1 MNVCVAGMWH
11 LGTVTAAC
19 LASRGHGVTAY
30 DCDPATVHDLS
41 AGRLPVSEPGLD
53 ALVRESVD
61 RGLLRFTADPQEALP
76 EADVLWIAWDTPVNE
91 DDEADVEVVVQ
102 HTTELFPYLRPGA
115 LVVISSQLPVGT
127 TARLEQRCAGAR
139 PGSGIDFACVPE
151 NLRLGR
157 ALEAFTK
164 PERIVVGTRGAGRR
178 PQLTTL
184 LGPFSDHLEWMSIES
199 AEMTKH
205 ALNAF
210 LATSVAFIN
219 EIATISERVG
229 ADAAEVARG
238 LKTDI
243 RIGARAYL
251 SPGAAFAGGT
261 LARDVVFLGR
271 SAAELGLPLHLIP
284 SVRESNE
291 AHRQWALRR
300 LESEL
305 GNLEGKTVAVWGL
318 TYKPGTDTLRRSAS
332 VALCQALAERG
343 SHVRVFD
350 PAIRGLPGFLAAV
363 AIPSTSAVEAARGA
377 DALVVATEWPAFRD
391 VSAGEILHGGAP
403 IVLDAG
409 RFLATT
415 LGTDERLRYI
425 TVGTPEA

>member
-1 MNVCVAGMWH
+1 VNVCVAGLWH

-19 LASRGHGVTAY
+19 LASRGHCVTAY
-30 DCDPATVHDLS
+30 DRDAATVQAVAD
-41 AGRLPVSEPGLD
+41 GRLPVLEPGLD
-53 ALVRESVD
+53 DLVRASVD
-61 RGLLRFTADPQEALP
+61 RGSLQFAADPDVALRA
-76 EADVLWIAWDTPVNE
+76 ADILWIAWDTPVNE
-91 DDEADVEVVVQ
+91 DDQADVEVVVQ
-102 HTTELFPYLRPGA
+102 RAAELFPHLQPGS
-115 LVVISSQLPVGT
+115 LVVISSQLPVGS
-127 TARLEQRCAGAR
+127 TARLEERCAAAR
-139 PGSGIDFACVPE
+139 PGVGIDFACVPE

-157 ALEAFTK
+157 AIEAFTK

-178 PQLTTL
+178 SQLTTL
-184 LGPFSDHLEWMSIES
+184 LKPFCEHIEWMSVES

-243 RIGARAYL
+243 RIGPRAYL

-271 SAAELGLPLHLIP
+271 SAAGLGVPLHLIP

-305 GNLEGKTVAVWGL
+305 GNLDGKTVAVWGL
-318 TYKPGTDTLRRSAS
+318 TYKPDTDTLRRSSS

-350 PAIRGLPGFLAAV
+350 PAIRELPGFLAAI
-363 AIPSTSAVEAARGA
+363 ATSAPSAVEAARDA

-391 VSAGEILHGGAP
+391 VSAGELFPGGAP

-409 RFLATT
+409 RFLEAT
-415 LGTDERLRYI
+415 LGADRRLRYM
-425 TVGTPEA
+425 TVGTPAR